1 MKKIIFIL
9 VIFNLVFYA
18 SLILKNSETYSG
30 NLNLPSLIRL
40 TNGVN
45 DRNPS
50 CGVVNSQFYG
60 VNGKDWSFLVFE
72 RIFGTS
78 SNIIVTKIGT
88 VGPLDTGY
96 YLTNNSFINKNP
108 CITHNTPQYPANP
121 TKALAVWETNKNGSW
136 DIYASRYNIASGWS
150 APFSIDSSLTNKTN
164 ARVSYF
170 DSTFIAIV
178 YQNRISIRF
187 KRYNYETNS
196 ITFDTN
202 LTIPELQNC
211 SNPNVMACN
220 SFSYK
225 NICITYEK
233 EITAGRKAVYYTLGN
248 IANNIITWS
257 TPDTIAYTGSNR
269 NSEFIEGYYSG
280 AICYFESNRT
290 GDWNVYKTR
299 LDFSNG
305 TKTLVPVITN
315 NGFDDYSYAGSDL
328 PLGIKNEVHSF
339 YGYLRKSPAN
349 IKAVI
354 REAIFGSGGDSMI
367 VNIGNDTNYK
377 SKLIR
382 TTIYWESCVRGWVI
396 FNKDSLG
403 AGIQSGIYGTYY
415 TGCPMNIENNG
426 TVVNYSLFQN
436 YPNPFNA
443 KSNIKY
449 QISKISDVQIKI
461 FDILGREIAILVNEK
476 LNPGTYEVTFDGSNL
491 PSGVYFY
498 KLSAGNFT
506 ETKKLTLLK

>member
-9 VIFNLVFYA
+9 VIFYLVFQA

-30 NLNLPSLIRL
+30 NLYLPSLIRL

-45 DRNPS
+45 DRNPD
-50 CGVVNSQFYG
+50 CGSVSDNSYG
-60 VNGKDWSFLVFE
+60 TNGRDWSFMVFE
-72 RIFGTS
+72 RITGSS
-78 SNIIVTKIGT
+78 SNIMVTKIGAI
-88 VGPLDTGY
+88 GPLDTGF

-121 TKALAVWETNKNGSW
+121 TKALTVWETNKNGSW
-136 DIYASRYNIASGWS
+136 DIYASRYNIATGWS
-150 APFSIDSSLTNKTN
+150 APFPIDSSVINKTN

-170 DSTFIAIV
+170 DSTFIAIT
-178 YQNRISIRF
+178 YQSGNSIRF
-187 KRYNYETNS
+187 KKYNYETNS
-196 ITFDTN
+196 FILDTN
-202 LTIPELQNC
+202 LTFSEFSNF
-211 SNPNVMACN
+211 SNPNVMTCN

-225 NICITYEK
+225 NVCITYEK

-248 IANNIITWS
+248 IVNNIITWS
-257 TPDTIAYTGSNR
+257 APDTIAYTGANR

-290 GDWNVYKTR
+290 GDWNVYKTS
-299 LDFSNG
+299 LNFSNG

-315 NGFDDYSYAGSDL
+315 NGFDDYSYGGSDL
-328 PLGIKNEVHSF
+328 PLGIKNQVHSF
-339 YGYLRKSPAN
+339 YGYLRKSNSN

-354 REAIFGSGGDSMI
+354 RGGWFGSGGDSMI

-382 TTIYWESCVRGWVI
+382 TSIYWESCVRGWII
-396 FNKDSLG
+396 FNKDSLS

-415 TGCPMNIENNG
+415 TGCPMNIENNS
-426 TVVNYSLFQN
+426 TVVNYSLYQN

-461 FDILGREIAILVNEK
+461 FDILGREIATLVNEK
-476 LNPGTYEVTFDGSNL
+476 LQPGSYEVTFDGSNL
-491 PSGVYFY
+491 ASGVYFY